1 MINTFILKEIL
12 GKNMKF
18 TLGNFKMQKREAKG
32 EKARGKS
39 LS

>member
-18 TLGNFKMQKREAKG
+18 TLGNFKMQKERQK
-32 EKARGKS
+32 EKKQA
-39 LS
+39 